1 MKKIALIGSTGS
13 IGKQTLSVVRRHSD
27 EFEIVSIAAGNNA
40 GDFLSQVNE
49 FKPKVACLAKEVD
62 DIYNKIPKGVEFF
75 SGENAFKNAIIDQA
89 DLVVVALV
97 GFKGILAVL
106 EAIERGKNVALAN
119 KESLVVGGDLVMRKA
134 KEKGVKIMPID
145 SEHSAVWQALNF
157 DYDTP
162 FNKIILTCSGG
173 AFRDFTSEQLE
184 SATAKQ
190 ALSHPN
196 WNMGAKITVDC
207 ATLVNKAFEVI
218 EAKWLYN
225 TTFDKIDVIIHRES
239 IIHSMVEFNDG
250 AVMAQMSYPTMELP
264 ITLALTDGRRLD
276 CGLKSLDFASL
287 KKLSFEQIDHNR
299 FPCFKLVC
307 DTAKFGGTYPAVV
320 NGANEQAVEL
330 FLQGKILYKDI
341 YKALY
346 GAVQSYFGSHHTD
359 IEELEGADAYARQY
373 VKELFGV

>member
-157 DYDTP
+157 DYKTP

-276 CGLKSLDFASL
+276 CGLKSLGFASL

>member
-157 DYDTP
+157 DYKTP

-184 SATAKQ
+184 IATAKQ

>member
-157 DYDTP
+157 DYKTP

-250 AVMAQMSYPTMELP
+250 AVIAQMSYPTMELP